1 MAKESRRGDR
11 EIRNPKAAKL
21 AVAAPIS
28 RFAVKSPTG
37 AGARS
42 SGRAEAGR

>member
-1 MAKESRRGDR
+1 MAKEPRRGDR
-11 EIRNPKAAKL
+11 EIRNPKAKS

-37 AGARS
+37 GGARS
-42 SGRAEAGR
+42 SGCAEAGR